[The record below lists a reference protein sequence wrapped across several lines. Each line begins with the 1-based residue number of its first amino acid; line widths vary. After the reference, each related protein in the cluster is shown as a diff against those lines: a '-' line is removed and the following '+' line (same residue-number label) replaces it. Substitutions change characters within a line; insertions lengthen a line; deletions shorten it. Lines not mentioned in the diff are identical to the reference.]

1 MARKKLTSRILEK
14 AKARAMGLQAI
25 DPNMSFGDACDLPKI
40 MQLIETLS
48 RKLDAHNQA
57 LEVVDTS
64 TTELNAMEKTLS
76 QLSQR
81 MLLGVACKYGSDSSE
96 YKMAGGVRKSDR
108 IRKARATKI
117 KKAKAKSALLKNQNQ
132 V

>member
-1 MARKKLTSRILEK
+1 MARQKLTSRILEK

-25 DPNMSFGDACDLPKI
+25 DPNISFGDACDLQKM

-48 RKLDAHNQA
+48 QKLDAHNQA

-64 TTELNAMEKTLS
+64 TTELNVMEKSLN

-81 MLLGVACKYGSDSSE
+81 ILLGVACRYGNDSSE
-96 YKMAGGVRKSDR
+96 YKIAGGVRKSDR
-108 IRKARATKI
+108 IRKARATRI
-117 KKAKAKSALLKNQNQ
+117 KKAKAKSALLKNE